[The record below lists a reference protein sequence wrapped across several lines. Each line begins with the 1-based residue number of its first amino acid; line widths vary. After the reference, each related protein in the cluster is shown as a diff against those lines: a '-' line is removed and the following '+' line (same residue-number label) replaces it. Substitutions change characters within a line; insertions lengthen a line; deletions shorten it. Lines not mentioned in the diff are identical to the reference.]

1 MGATED
7 KSRSPLRHMS
17 TYLWKYFLEDNVDNF
32 RLLLANANYN
42 ASKHH
47 NRPHVPGSSS
57 ETAVG
62 SLGKGLA
69 TSPNASAK
77 PKRPSGTGHDGYGP
91 KVLKKF
97 GDVILTRG
105 DVNSK
110 DNRGLTL
117 LHLAASSTLDSA
129 SSFALALLE
138 IPLLDLYL
146 QDPENG
152 WTALHRALYFGN
164 ATIARALMSR
174 DLQNAISGGAIGGV
188 GHTVDVLLKI
198 KDREGNSPFDLF
210 GSSITTRMIR
220 HDETNSTLSIGAE
233 DEEDQVEDGE
243 NGNSSEGGSGS
254 RIFKPRHRI
263 DGDELFTFG
272 SNKNLTLGFGDEDDR
287 QYPERV
293 HLKRPEHLLRRL
305 QAEHRVQSRSI
316 RMRQGQVK
324 PEALSAIVQFRPI
337 IIQDV
342 QLSKFHSAVLTTD
355 PEANLYVCG
364 FGPGGRLGTGDEK
377 TRFNFTPVD
386 GGGLSGKKVIQ
397 VALGQN
403 HTLAVSGEG
412 ELFTWGNNGFGQ
424 LGYSMP
430 SSGNK
435 DEDPVQLLPRQV
447 FGPLKREVIFGIAA
461 SRLHSVAYTATS
473 LYTFGKNEGQL
484 GLVDSDARS
493 LTAQITPRKVAASL
507 FSSSISMVS
516 AIDKATVC
524 LLENHD
530 VWIFANYGYTKM
542 TFSYDEFS
550 NFYLKQTYSMGSWVS
565 ADNHICKIGA
575 GGDTICAMSKRGDVF
590 TSTVSQTTE
599 AAPSTT
605 STTNPVKIRSA
616 LSPPQRIWS
625 MRKGHMA
632 VRDVDVGQD
641 GSVIICTDSGSVWRR
656 VKRTKIKDTHGA
668 GSSKP
673 KDYKFSRVPGLTRIA
688 AVRSNAFGAFAAIRR
703 DCDVLQE
710 QVDISPYNL
719 WKDFFRL
726 LPFHHLAEED
736 SEAEEPVPRFWRPR
750 ESSNEPATIRH
761 AILQARNLE
770 ETITNAL
777 PAEEISGSSSLV
789 KVGTTTSNVLIPC
802 HDFILAGRSKVLRE
816 ALTQFRTAYFFSVP
830 DAFSIEYDKN
840 GNIQILFQGL
850 DLLTLVNLVLYI
862 YSDAV
867 TFTTYARQRTR
878 NQDSHQRH
886 VRVEL
891 MRLAAGLELRQ
902 LEQAA
907 RLVSSPSRS
916 MHNDLERAILDP
928 EYFRSG
934 DIEVQL
940 KDGSMMVHS
949 SMVCQRCP
957 FFDGLFNGRAGGIWL
972 VDRRDSSGDK
982 QGAVE
987 VDLQHVTMEVFCL
1000 VQRHIYA
1007 DTEEEL
1013 FDDMVASD
1021 EDAFL
1026 DQILD
1031 VLAVANE
1038 LMLERLSQ
1046 ICQKMLGRY
1055 GRHCGELT
1063 LEPCP
1068 NPFQS
1073 TCETFASCLTLW
1085 RHAPSPSSKMLHWST
1100 FASIWKECWRISKLP
1115 QAIGIR
1121 IAYVAAATSMS
1132 LTMI

>member
-1 MGATED
+1 
-7 KSRSPLRHMS
+7 MS
-17 TYLWKYFLEDNVDNF
+17 TYLWQFFLEDNVDNF

-47 NRPHVPGSSS
+47 NRPHALGGSS
-57 ETAVG
+57 ETTVG
-62 SLGKGLA
+62 SPGKGLA
-69 TSPNASAK
+69 TSPNASTK
-77 PKRPSGTGHDGYGP
+77 LKRPSGAGHDGYG
-91 KVLKKF
+91 LKASKKL
-97 GDVILTRG
+97 GDITLTRG
-105 DVNSK
+105 DINSK
-110 DNRGLTL
+110 DNRGITL

-129 SSFALALLE
+129 SSFAIALLE

-146 QDPENG
+146 QDLESG

-164 ATIARALMSR
+164 ATIARALMNR
-174 DLQNAISGGAIGGV
+174 DLQNSTIGGAIGGV
-188 GHTVDVLLKI
+188 GHTGDGLLKI
-198 KDREGNSPFDLF
+198 KDREGNSPFDLY

-220 HDETNSTLSIGAE
+220 HDENNITLSIGAE
-233 DEEDQVEDGE
+233 GEEDEVEDGE
-243 NGNSSEGGSGS
+243 NGDGSEGGIGS
-254 RIFKPRHRI
+254 RTFKPRSRI

-324 PEALSAIVQFRPI
+324 SEPLSAVVQFRPI

-355 PEANLYVCG
+355 PEANLYICG

-377 TRFNFTPVD
+377 TRFNFTPIY

-397 VALGQN
+397 IALGQN
-403 HTLAVSGEG
+403 HSLAVSGEG
-412 ELFTWGNNGFGQ
+412 ELFTWGNNAFGQ

-430 SSGNK
+430 SSNAK

-447 FGPLKREVIFGIAA
+447 FGPLKREIISGIAA
-461 SRLHSVAYTATS
+461 SRLHSVAYTTTS
-473 LYTFGKNEGQL
+473 LYTFGKNDGQL

-493 LTAQITPRKVAASL
+493 LAAQVTPRKVAASL
-507 FSSSISMVS
+507 FSSPISMAA
-516 AIDKATVC
+516 AIDKATIC

-542 TFSYDEFS
+542 VFSYDEFS

-575 GGDTICAMSKRGDVF
+575 GGDTICALSKRGDVF
-590 TSTVSQTTE
+590 TSTVSQTIE

-605 STTNPVKIRSA
+605 STTNPVKIRGA
-616 LSPPQRIWS
+616 LSLPQRIWS

-656 VKRTKIKDTHGA
+656 VKRAKIKDTHGA

-703 DCDVLQE
+703 DCDVLQA
-710 QVDISPYNL
+710 QVDVSSYYL
-719 WKDFFRL
+719 WDDVFRL
-726 LPFHHLAEED
+726 LPFHCLAEED
-736 SEAEEPVPRFWRPR
+736 SDTEEPLPRFWRPR
-750 ESSNEPATIRH
+750 ESSSDPATIRH

-770 ETITNAL
+770 DTIANAL
-777 PAEEISGSSSLV
+777 PAEEGLSSSSLV
-789 KVGTTTSNVLIPC
+789 MVGTTTSSVLIPC

-816 ALTQFRTAYFFSVP
+816 ALTQFRTAYYFSIP
-830 DAFSIEYDKN
+830 DAFTIEYDKS

-850 DLLTLVNLVLYI
+850 DFLTLINLVLFM
-862 YSDAV
+862 YSDAA
-867 TFTTYARQRTR
+867 TFTAYEKQRTKK
-878 NQDSHQRH
+878 QDNHQRC

-891 MRLAAGLELRQ
+891 MRLAAGLEMRQ

-907 RLVSSPSRS
+907 RLVSSPGRS
-916 MHNDLERAILDP
+916 MHNDLEKAILDQ

-940 KDGSMMVHS
+940 KDGSMKIHS
-949 SMVCQRCP
+949 AMVCQRCP

-972 VDRRDSSGDK
+972 ADRRDASEDK
-982 QGAVE
+982 QEAVG
-987 VDLQHVTMEVFCL
+987 VDLQHVTLEVFRL

-1013 FDDMVASD
+1013 FDDIVASD
-1021 EDAFL
+1021 EDAYL

-1046 ICQKMLGRY
+1046 ICQKVLGRY
-1055 GRHCGELT
+1055 GRQYGKAT
-1063 LEPCP
+1063 VKSCP
-1068 NPFQS
+1068 NPSQS
-1073 TCETFASCLTLW
+1073 TCETFANCSMLYH
-1085 RHAPSPSSKMLHWST
+1085 HALSPSSKRLHWST
-1100 FASIWKECWRISKLP
+1100 FVSIWKACWK
-1115 QAIGIR
+1115 
-1121 IAYVAAATSMS
+1121 TSRFFEHS
-1132 LTMI
+1132 PLTLLTMSQLP

>member
-1 MGATED
+1 
-7 KSRSPLRHMS
+7 MS

-42 ASKHH
+42 ASRHH
-47 NRPHVPGSSS
+47 NRAHTQGGSS

-62 SLGKGLA
+62 SPGKGLSI
-69 TSPNASAK
+69 SPSASAK
-77 PKRPSGTGHDGYGP
+77 PKKSLGAGHDGHGP
-91 KVLKKF
+91 KTQKNF
-97 GDVILTRG
+97 GDVVLTRG
-105 DVNSK
+105 DINSK
-110 DNRGLTL
+110 DNRGITL

-138 IPLLDLYL
+138 VPLLDLYL
-146 QDPENG
+146 QDLESG

-174 DLQNAISGGAIGGV
+174 DLQNAMTGGV
-188 GHTVDVLLKI
+188 TGNLGHTVDGLLKI
-198 KDREGNSPFDLF
+198 KDREGNSPFDLY
-210 GSSITTRMIR
+210 GSSITARVI
-220 HDETNSTLSIGAE
+220 HQDEANLTLSSGAE
-233 DEEDQVEDGE
+233 DDEDEVEDGG
-243 NGNSSEGGSGS
+243 NGNDSDGGSGS
-254 RIFKPRHRI
+254 RIFTPRHRI

-287 QYPERV
+287 HYPERI
-293 HLKRPEHLLRRL
+293 HLRRPEHLLRRL

-316 RMRQGQVK
+316 RMRQGQTK
-324 PEALSAIVQFRPI
+324 PETLSAIVQFRPI

-377 TRFNFTPVD
+377 TRFNFTSIHS
-386 GGGLSGKKVIQ
+386 GGLSGKKVIQ

-403 HTLAVSGEG
+403 HTLAITGEG

-430 SSGNK
+430 NSSAK

-447 FGPLKREVIFGIAA
+447 FGPLKREVISGIAA

-493 LTAQITPRKVAASL
+493 LAAQVTPRKVAASL
-507 FSSSISMVS
+507 FSSSISMAS
-516 AIDKATVC
+516 AIDKATIC
-524 LLENHD
+524 LLESHD

-542 TFSYDEFS
+542 AFSFDEFS
-550 NFYLKQTYSMGSWVS
+550 NFYLKQTYTMGSWVS
-565 ADNHICKIGA
+565 ADNHICKIRA

-590 TSTVSQTTE
+590 TSTVSQTIE

-605 STTNPVKIRSA
+605 STTNPVKIRGA
-616 LSPPQRIWS
+616 LSPPQRVWS
-625 MRKGHMA
+625 MRKGYMA

-656 VKRTKIKDTHGA
+656 VKRAKIKDTHSS

-688 AVRSNAFGAFAAIRR
+688 AVRSNAFGTFAAVRR
-703 DCDVLQE
+703 DCDVLQT
-710 QVDISPYNL
+710 QVDISAYTIWN
-719 WKDFFRL
+719 DVFQL
-726 LPFHHLAEED
+726 LPFHQLAEED
-736 SEAEEPVPRFWRPR
+736 SDTEEPVPRFWKPR
-750 ESSNEPATIRH
+750 ESSNDVATLRH
-761 AILQARNLE
+761 AILQARDLE
-770 ETITNAL
+770 GTIANAI
-777 PAEEISGSSSLV
+777 PAEEALNSSNLI
-789 KVGTTTSNVLIPC
+789 KVGTTASSILIPC
-802 HDFILAGRSKVLRE
+802 HDFVLAGRSKVLRE
-816 ALTQFRTAYFFSVP
+816 ALTQFRKDYFFSVP

-840 GNIQILFQGL
+840 GNVQILFQGL
-850 DLLTLVNLVLYI
+850 EFLTLVNFVLYI
-862 YSDAV
+862 YSDAAIFV
-867 TFTTYARQRTR
+867 TYEKQRTR
-878 NQDSHQRH
+878 NQDSHQRQ
-886 VRVEL
+886 VRIEL
-891 MRLAAGLELRQ
+891 MRLAAGLEMRQ

-916 MHNDLERAILDP
+916 MHNDFERAILDP
-928 EYFRSG
+928 EYFKSG

-940 KDGSMMVHS
+940 RDGSMKVHS
-949 SMVCQRCP
+949 AMVCQRCP

-972 VDRRDSSGDK
+972 ADRRERSEDD
-982 QGAVE
+982 QEAIE
-987 VDLQHVTMEVFCL
+987 VDLQHVTMKVFRL

-1013 FDDMVASD
+1013 FDDLVASD
-1021 EDAFL
+1021 EDEYL

-1038 LMLERLSQ
+1038 LMLQRLSQ

-1055 GRHCGELT
+1055 GKQHGKLVFK
-1063 LEPCP
+1063 PCP
-1068 NPFQS
+1068 NLSSQHAKRLPATQRG
-1073 TCETFASCLTLW
+1073 CAMLRHRVQRCCL
-1085 RHAPSPSSKMLHWST
+1085 R
-1100 FASIWKECWRISKLP
+1100 
-1115 QAIGIR
+1115 
-1121 IAYVAAATSMS
+1121 VS
-1132 LTMI
+1132 LS